1 MKENIEINLDIF
13 KGLLPPKFGI
23 AKRTYY
29 TKRDI
34 NGHKIKKSYYY
45 VIYKRTLLFFRRY
58 LDFYEYDMRPGYK
71 DEISFVYYGEASCG
85 YRFKT
90 LEEAKEVL
98 NMIITSPERFVKRY

>member
-13 KGLLPPKFGI
+13 KSLLPPKFGI
-23 AKRTYY
+23 VKRTYD
-29 TKRDI
+29 TKRNI

-71 DEISFVYYGEASCG
+71 DEISFAYYSCASWG

-90 LEEAKEVL
+90 LEEAEEIL
-98 NMIITSPERFVKRY
+98 NLIITLPERFVKR